1 MTRRQQAPER
11 SGDRGRRRST
21 DVVEDVAAW
30 VLTSMGLLVLLAAI
44 LAGSAAYGSTVER
57 GLVERA
63 ARTPVQA
70 VLLEDTP
77 VVSGARGT
85 APSLVHAR
93 ASWADPD
100 GTPHSG
106 LVEAAPALR
115 AGSTVTIWLDHDW
128 RVVPRPVGE
137 DEAVIAGGIAAT
149 GVVLLGGLVLGGCW
163 AGVRIATGRADA
175 ALWEQEWEQ
184 VEPEWSGRGR

>member
-11 SGDRGRRRST
+11 SGDRGRRRFT
-21 DVVEDVAAW
+21 DVVEDVVAW
-30 VLTSMGLLVLLAAI
+30 VLTAVGVFVLPAAF

-57 GLVERA
+57 GLAERA
-63 ARTPVQA
+63 ERTPVEA

-85 APSLVHAR
+85 APSLVPVR
-93 ASWADPD
+93 AIWVGPD
-100 GTPHSG
+100 GTPRSG

-115 AGSTVTIWLDHDW
+115 AGSTVTIWLDDG
-128 RVVPRPVGE
+128 RVVPRPAGE

>member
-1 MTRRQQAPER
+1 MTRRQQSAER
-11 SGDRGRRRST
+11 SGGRGRRRFT

-30 VLTSMGLLVLLAAI
+30 ALTSMGALLLVAAI

-63 ARTPVQA
+63 ERTPVQA
-70 VLLEDTP
+70 VLLENTP

-85 APSLVHAR
+85 APSRVPVR
-93 ASWADPD
+93 ASWVGADGMPR
-100 GTPHSG
+100 SG

-115 AGSTVTIWLDHDW
+115 AGSTVTIWLDHDG

-137 DEAVIAGGIAAT
+137 DEAVLVGGLAVT
-149 GVVLLGGLVLGGCW
+149 GVVLLGGLLLGGCW
-163 AGVRIATGRADA
+163 AGVRMLTGRVKA
-175 ALWEQEWEQ
+175 ALWEQEWAQ
-184 VEPEWSGRGR
+184 VEPRWSGRRR